1 MTDGA
6 SSFSEYKWVTVIEPE
21 RMNLLGLMLRS
32 VIERR
37 LASKHVAR
45 LTRFLRGDIVI
56 NASGM
61 QVTLRF
67 GGDKVV
73 ITREQPA
80 GKPAAE
86 IRGSLVGMLDA
97 ALQRNRVH
105 HFLRGELK
113 PRGKP
118 LQLVSLLLLLSA

>member
-6 SSFSEYKWVTVIEPE
+6 SSFTEYSKVTVVEPE

-37 LASKHVAR
+37 LASQQTAR
-45 LTRFLRGDIVI
+45 LTRFLRGDVVI
-56 NASGM
+56 DASGM

-73 ITREQPA
+73 ITREPPTA
-80 GKPAAE
+80 RPVAE
-86 IRGSLVGMLDA
+86 IRGTLVGMLDA
-97 ALQRNRVH
+97 ALQRNRVQ

-113 PRGKP
+113 PRGRP
-118 LQLVSLLLLLSA
+118 LQLLSLLLLLGV

>member
-6 SSFSEYKWVTVIEPE
+6 SSFSKFSKVTVVDPE

-32 VIERR
+32 IIERR
-37 LASKHVAR
+37 LHDKRTVM

-61 QVTLRF
+61 VVTLSF

-73 ITREQPA
+73 ISREPPK
-80 GKPAAE
+80 GRPVAE
-86 IRGSLVGMLDA
+86 IKGTLVGMLDA
-97 ALQRNRVH
+97 ALGRRRVQ
-105 HFLRGELK
+105 HFVQGDLR
-113 PRGKP
+113 PRGRP
-118 LQLVSLLLLLSA
+118 LALLQLLILLSS